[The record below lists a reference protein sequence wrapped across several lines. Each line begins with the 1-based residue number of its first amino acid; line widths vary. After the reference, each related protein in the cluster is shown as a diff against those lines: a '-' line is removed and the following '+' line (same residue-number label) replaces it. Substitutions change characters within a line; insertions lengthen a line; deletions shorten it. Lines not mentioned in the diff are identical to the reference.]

1 MRSRRVIALVIA
13 GLLAIPGIPLL
24 AAGTALGLA
33 DMRSR
38 ETGGYVAMTPSP
50 LQSSTPAVVTPAMAV
65 VVDPNTPQWGLDRL
79 ATDLRLTVSG
89 KPGATVFV
97 GVARTNEVDV
107 YLAGVA
113 HDEITARTGGPAYH
127 RVPPISSTAASPSV
141 PADQTFWAAQAVGAG
156 TLSLDWKVTSGSW
169 TVAVMNAD
177 GSPGVAAV
185 VTPSVRSDAL
195 GPLALTLLATGL
207 FLTVMTVLTLV
218 LAFRRRPALS
228 TPTDS
233 GTSPPAT
240 PVLTPMTSR

>member
-97 GVARTNEVDV
+97 GIARTNEVDA

-113 HDEITARTGGPAYH
+113 HDEITTRTGEPTYR
-127 RVPPISSTAASPSV
+127 RVPVTSSTTPSPSA
-141 PADQTFWAAQAVGAG
+141 PADQTFWAAQAAGAG
-156 TLSLDWKVTSGSW
+156 TLPLDWKVASGNW
-169 TVAVMNAD
+169 TVVVMNAD
-177 GSPGVAAV
+177 GSPGVTTV

-207 FLTVMTVLTLV
+207 LLTLLAVLTLV
-218 LAFRRRPALS
+218 LAFRRRQTLS
-228 TPTDS
+228 TPTVS
-233 GTSPPAT
+233 RTSPPAT
-240 PVLTPMTSR
+240 PLLTR